1 MSFYGLP
8 VRPMPRKD
16 ANALYFQALMNL
28 AQRRAEDESVS
39 ESVRQDARETAETY
53 RKWME
58 EML

>member
-1 MSFYGLP
+1 MTYEGIRAS
-8 VRPMPRKD
+8 RITRER

-28 AQRRAEDESVS
+28 AQRRAEDASVS
-39 ESVRQDARETAETY
+39 EAVRQDARETAETY